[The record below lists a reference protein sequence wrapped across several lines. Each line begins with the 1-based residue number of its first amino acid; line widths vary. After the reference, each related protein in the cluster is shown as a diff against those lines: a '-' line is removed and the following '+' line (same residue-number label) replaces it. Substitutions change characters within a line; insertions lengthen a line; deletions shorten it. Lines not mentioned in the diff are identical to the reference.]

1 MIFQLMPEL
10 HQRLILVL
18 LSTLIVNFFL
28 RRVFKRIFKKIPS
41 KRAKTLVS
49 AAQNTATVLVL
60 TVAVFMILSELGIN
74 IAPLLTSAG
83 IIGFAV
89 SFGSQ
94 TLIKDLIA
102 GLFLLAEDTL
112 REGETVQVAGVK
124 GKVKS
129 IKIRTITLE
138 DEEGVLHTIPN
149 GTIKTVSNFSR
160 QT

>member
-1 MIFQLMPEL
+1 MSKLY
-10 HQRLILVL
+10 HRLILVL
-18 LSTLIVNFFL
+18 LSSLVVNFSS

-49 AAQNTATVLVL
+49 VAQNAATALVL
-60 TVAVFMILSELGIN
+60 TLAAFMILSELGIN
-74 IAPLLTSAG
+74 ITPLLTSAG

-102 GLFLLAEDTL
+102 GLFLLAEDII

-129 IKIRTITLE
+129 IKIRTVILE
-138 DEEGVLHTIPN
+138 DEKGTLHTIPN